1 MKKPLQGF
9 YFEDDNADP
18 PMGYCVAAQSQA
30 AAARF
35 LRKRLGRPIAPRHL
49 ETLSKPMSKVL
60 RVAAQTEGA
69 ILIFEWDPIEQ
80 RPSN

>member
-18 PMGYCVAAQSQA
+18 PMGYCVAAQSRA

-35 LRKRLGRPIAPRHL
+35 LRQRLGRQITQTRL
-49 ETLSKPMSKVL
+49 ETLSKPISKAL
-60 RVAAQTEGA
+60 RVATQAEGA
-69 ILIFEWDPIEQ
+69 VLKIEWDPIEQ
-80 RPSN
+80 QPSN

>member
-9 YFEDDNADP
+9 YFEDHNADP
-18 PMGYCVAAQSQA
+18 PKGYCVAAQSQA

-35 LRKRLGRPIAPRHL
+35 LRKRLGRQIAPTRL

-60 RVAAQTEGA
+60 RVAAQAEGA
-69 ILIFEWDPIEQ
+69 VLIIEWDPIEQ
-80 RPSN
+80 HPSN